1 MATHGTM
8 KAFNAQV
15 DEWPIYVER
24 LQVIL
29 LLYSCLY
36 MYNFLFPF
44 YLCTGVVKLSSCKS
58 VSITIL

>member
-8 KAFNAQV
+8 KVFNAQV
-15 DEWPIYVER
+15 DKWPIYVER

-36 MYNFLFPF
+36 NFLFPF
-44 YLCTGVVKLSSCKS
+44 YLYTGVVRLSSCKS